1 MILIAKSGN
10 LQEVVRA
17 NESKGGKY
25 EFRKRIK
32 FSLRKDELERRISEL
47 IRSTDSLRRLRE
59 TSALLYDT
67 STQSSSRTITKF
79 ATFLQV
85 IQRHAQSLYGA
96 IAQRLAWGCHHEHG
110 AKFYL
115 EGRSAM
121 LLKKALPIDFKLAI
135 EALEAGVAEGNLRYE
150 IRIDVLENDPTE
162 YDFAVLR

>member
-1 MILIAKSGN
+1 MLIAKSGN

-17 NESKGGKY
+17 NESKGGRY
-25 EFRKRIK
+25 EFRRRIK

-59 TSALLYDT
+59 TSASLHDN

-79 ATFLQV
+79 ALFLQG

-96 IAQRLAWGCHHEHG
+96 IAQRRAWGCHHEHG

-115 EGRSAM
+115 EGRSAI
-121 LLKKALPIDFKLAI
+121 LLKRALPFNFKLAI
-135 EALEAGVAEGNLRYE
+135 EALEAGVTEGNLHSE
-150 IRIDVLENDPTE
+150 IRIDVLENDHTE
-162 YDFAVLR
+162 YDFTVLR

>member
-1 MILIAKSGN
+1 MLIAKSGN

-17 NESKGGKY
+17 NESIGGRY
-25 EFRKRIK
+25 EFKKRIK

-59 TSALLYDT
+59 TSASLYDN
-67 STQSSSRTITKF
+67 STHSSSRTITKF
-79 ATFLQV
+79 ANFLQG

-96 IAQRLAWGCHHEHG
+96 IAQRLAWGCHHDHG

-115 EGRSAM
+115 DGRSAIF
-121 LLKKALPIDFKLAI
+121 LKRALPLGFKLAI
-135 EALEAGVAEGNLRYE
+135 EALEAGVTEANLRHE
-150 IRIDVLENDPTE
+150 IGIEVLENDPTA